1 MDVDDGSGGLM
12 VLKMVVVVL
21 KVVVVVSGRQW
32 VPDFAPIL
40 SPGQPQVIGE
50 DISITDLLAQPRN

>member
-1 MDVDDGSGGLM
+1 M

-21 KVVVVVSGRQW
+21 KVVVVVVSGRQW

>member
-12 VLKMVVVVL
+12 VLKM
-21 KVVVVVSGRQW
+21 VVVVSGRQW

-50 DISITDLLAQPRN
+50 DISITDLPAQPRN